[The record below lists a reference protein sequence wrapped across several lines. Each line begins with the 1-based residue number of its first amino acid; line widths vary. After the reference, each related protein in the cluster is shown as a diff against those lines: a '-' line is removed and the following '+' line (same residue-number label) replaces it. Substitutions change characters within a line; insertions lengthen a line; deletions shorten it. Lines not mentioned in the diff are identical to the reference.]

1 MHLQGVCKQQKSDS
15 SMATISFP
23 SALHGVKCVLYELLP
38 VHPAYAYKH
47 IMILKKIIIQST
59 KIISY
64 KSFEL
69 SVFLVKVLATV
80 SAKTWLKMALW
91 ASLWKLFIYIEFGS
105 LFIIVSL
112 FAAVFGNLGQKE
124 AGDLSGYSVFNKG
137 FKTLLGQSTG
147 QQFDNEIRH
156 NFKDENDDDG
166 HPANEEPKIKPQKG
180 V

>member
-1 MHLQGVCKQQKSDS
+1 
-15 SMATISFP
+15 MATSTVP
-23 SALHGVKCVLYELLP
+23 NALHGVKCVLYELLP

-47 IMILKKIIIQST
+47 IMILKTIIIQST
-59 KIISY
+59 KIISN
-64 KSFEL
+64 FLIEL
-69 SVFLVKVLATV
+69 GVFLLKFLSTV
-80 SAKTWLKMALW
+80 SAKTWLRIALW
-91 ASLWKLFIYIEFGS
+91 TFLWKLFIYIEFGS
-105 LFIIVSL
+105 LFIIVTL

-156 NFKDENDDDG
+156 NFNNDDEDDRRQ
-166 HPANEEPKIKPQKG
+166 ANEEPKVKQQKG

>member
-1 MHLQGVCKQQKSDS
+1 
-15 SMATISFP
+15 MATISFP

-47 IMILKKIIIQST
+47 LMILKTIIIQST

-69 SVFLVKVLATV
+69 SVFLLKILATV
-80 SAKTWLKMALW
+80 SAKTWLKMAVW

-105 LFIIVSL
+105 FFIIVTL

-124 AGDLSGYSVFNKG
+124 AGELSGYSVFNKG

-156 NFKDENDDDG
+156 NFNDDDEDDRRQ
-166 HPANEEPKIKPQKG
+166 ANEEPKVNQQKG
-180 V
+180 A